1 MLNVES
7 VNGSTGNDSIAIGNA
22 TGTTTITGGLGADIM
37 TASAG
42 ADTFRF
48 TSVADSPSAGNDTI
62 TNFDADHDTFKFDGM
77 MGANGFASAVHFVG
91 TAGFDGGGLSE
102 ANLVNVGGVT
112 VLQIDVDGD
121 GQMTSHDM
129 AIQLA
134 NLTGTLQDH
143 NFMLT

>member
-1 MLNVES
+1 MHRLC
-7 VNGSTGNDSIAIGNA
+7 
-22 TGTTTITGGLGADIM
+22 
-37 TASAG
+37 
-42 ADTFRF
+42 
-48 TSVADSPSAGNDTI
+48 
-62 TNFDADHDTFKFDGM
+62 
-77 MGANGFASAVHFVG
+77 HFVG